1 MSASAKGRK
10 PATFTLQDPDVRLE
24 NPASTDEHL
33 SAILRDPQ
41 DQFGVPAVIPPVV
54 AQPRR
59 WWLRWGALFWS
70 AASGLVV
77 LGLGLAVTRLVE
89 DLFAHSPSL
98 GYFAATLA
106 GLAGLALFAII
117 IRELAGLA
125 RLASVETARDNAARA
140 IGSDDRNQGQT
151 VVSELLS
158 LTRRM
163 PSLARGR
170 ARLEGHRNDI
180 IDGRDLV
187 LLAERELMAPLD
199 QDARRLISTAAKRV
213 SVITAVSPRASVDML
228 FVLFNAVSLVR
239 KLATLYG
246 ARPGM
251 LGFIR
256 LLRHVISH
264 LAVTGGMAATDSI
277 IQQVIGHGVAAK
289 LSARLGEGVLNGLLT
304 ARLGLAAMDVTRP
317 LPFSAL
323 PRPSLN
329 DLVGSLLDGKRRP
342 DSAGEPPGKEGAR
355 EP

>member
-1 MSASAKGRK
+1 MSASAKGRR

-24 NPASTDEHL
+24 NATAADDLL
-33 SAILRDPQ
+33 SANTLRDSN
-41 DQFGVPAVIPPVV
+41 DQFGVPAVIAV
-54 AQPRR
+54 ALVRPKKWWRR
-59 WWLRWGALFWS
+59 WGTLFWS
-70 AASGLVV
+70 AASGLVM
-77 LGLGLAVTRLVE
+77 LGLGLAVVRLVE
-89 DLFAHSPSL
+89 DLFAHSQSL
-98 GYFAATLA
+98 GYVAAILA
-106 GLAGLALFAII
+106 GIAALALAAILL
-117 IRELAGLA
+117 REITGLA
-125 RLASVETARDNAARA
+125 RLASVDAARDRAVRA
-140 IGSDDRNQGQT
+140 IERDDRILGQT
-151 VVSELLS
+151 VVSECLG

-163 PSLARGR
+163 PNLARGR
-170 ARLEGHRNDI
+170 ARLESHRSDI

-187 LLAERELMAPLD
+187 HLTERELMAPLD
-199 QDARRLISTAAKRV
+199 QEARRLIGAAAKRV

-228 FVLFNAVSLVR
+228 FVLVNAAGLIR

-256 LLRHVISH
+256 LFRHVISH

-277 IQQVIGHGVAAK
+277 IQQLIGHGLAAK

-329 DLVGSLLDGKRRP
+329 DLAGSLFDGKRALDQGVERP
-342 DSAGEPPGKEGAR
+342 PSKEI
-355 EP
+355 

>member
-10 PATFTLQDPDVRLE
+10 PATFTLQDPDVTLE
-24 NPASTDEHL
+24 AATAPDDL
-33 SAILRDPQ
+33 SVLRSLD
-41 DQFGVPAVIPPVV
+41 DQFGVPAVIPATP
-54 AQPRR
+54 AKPKR
-59 WWLRWGALFWS
+59 WWMRWGALFWS

-77 LGLGLAVTRLVE
+77 MGLGLAVTKLVT
-89 DLFAHSPSL
+89 DLLSYSPAF
-98 GYFAATLA
+98 GYAAAVLA
-106 GLAGLALFAII
+106 AIAGLALLAILM
-117 IRELAGLA
+117 REVAGLA
-125 RLASVETARDNAARA
+125 RLASVDAARA
-140 IGSDDRNQGQT
+140 HALRAIESDDRGQGQ
-151 VVSELLS
+151 VVIGELLG

-163 PSLARGR
+163 PNLARGR
-170 ARLEGHRNDI
+170 ARLEHHRNDI

-187 LLAERELMAPLD
+187 HLTERELMPQLD
-199 QDARRLISTAAKRV
+199 AEARRLIGAAAKRV
-213 SVITAVSPRASVDML
+213 SVITAVSPRASIDML
-228 FVLFNAVSLVR
+228 FVLFNAVNLIR

-256 LLRHVISH
+256 LFRHVISH

-329 DLVGSLLDGKRRP
+329 DLAGSLFEGKG
-342 DSAGEPPGKEGAR
+342 GEQKR
-355 EP
+355 

>member
-1 MSASAKGRK
+1 MSPSAKGRK
-10 PATFTLQDPDVRLE
+10 PATFTLQDPDVRLD
-24 NPASTDEHL
+24 NPPDESL
-33 SAILRDPQ
+33 SATLRDAG
-41 DQFGVPAVIPPVV
+41 DQFGVPAVIPP
-54 AQPRR
+54 AAAPSRR
-59 WWLRWGALFWS
+59 WWLRWGTLFWS
-70 AASGLVV
+70 AASGLVA
-77 LGLGLAVTRLVE
+77 LGLGLAVTRLIE
-89 DLFAHSPSL
+89 DLFAHSQSL
-98 GYFAATLA
+98 GIFAASLA
-106 GLAGLALFAII
+106 GLAGLALLAIV

-125 RLASVETARDNAARA
+125 RLASVDSARDNAARA
-140 IGSDDRNQGQT
+140 IESDDRSQGQT
-151 VVSELLS
+151 VVTELLG
-158 LTRRM
+158 LTRKM
-163 PSLARGR
+163 PNLARGR
-170 ARLEGHRNDI
+170 ARLESHRNDI

-187 LLAERELMAPLD
+187 LLTERELMAPLD
-199 QDARRLISTAAKRV
+199 QEARRLIGNAAKRV

-228 FVLFNAVSLVR
+228 FVLFNAVSLIR

-256 LLRHVISH
+256 LFRHVISH

-329 DLVGSLLDGKRRP
+329 DLAGSLFDGKRSSDP
-342 DSAGEPPGKEGAR
+342 VIEDAAKKD
-355 EP
+355 

>member
-1 MSASAKGRK
+1 MSVSPKGRK

-24 NPASTDEHL
+24 SPPPDDSL
-33 SAILRDPQ
+33 SATLRDAG
-41 DQFGVPAVIPPVV
+41 DQFGVPAVIPSAP
-54 AQPRR
+54 ARPRR
-59 WWLRWGALFWS
+59 WWMRWGTLFWS
-70 AASGLVV
+70 AASGLVA
-77 LGLGLAVTRLVE
+77 LGLGLAVTRLIE
-89 DLFAHSPSL
+89 DLFAHSQSL
-98 GYFAATLA
+98 GYFAAVLA
-106 GLAGLALFAII
+106 ALAGLALLAII

-125 RLASVETARDNAARA
+125 RLTSVDTARDNAARA
-140 IGSDDRNQGQT
+140 IESDDRSLGQT
-151 VVSELLS
+151 VVSEILG
-158 LTRRM
+158 LTRKM
-163 PSLARGR
+163 PNLARGR
-170 ARLEGHRNDI
+170 ARLESHRGDI

-187 LLAERELMAPLD
+187 LLTERELMTPLD
-199 QDARRLISTAAKRV
+199 LEARRLIGNAAKRV

-228 FVLFNAVSLVR
+228 FVLFNAVSLIR
-239 KLATLYG
+239 KLANLYG

-256 LLRHVISH
+256 LFRHVISH

-329 DLVGSLLDGKRRP
+329 DLAGSLFEGKRAP
-342 DSAGEPPGKEGAR
+342 DPAAEQADK
-355 EP
+355 

>member
-10 PATFTLQDPDVRLE
+10 PATFTLQDPDVTLE
-24 NPASTDEHL
+24 SPAAAEDL
-33 SAILRDPQ
+33 SMLRDLD
-41 DQFGVPAVIPPVV
+41 DQFGIPAVIPAAP
-54 AQPRR
+54 AKPKR
-59 WWLRWGALFWS
+59 WWIRWGALFWS
-70 AASGLVV
+70 AVSGLVV
-77 LGLGLAVTRLVE
+77 MGLGLAVVRLVT
-89 DLFAHSPSL
+89 DLLSYSPAL
-98 GYFAATLA
+98 GYAAAILA
-106 GLAGLALFAII
+106 GIAGLALLAILT
-117 IRELAGLA
+117 RELAGLA
-125 RLASVETARDNAARA
+125 RLASVDTARAHAARA
-140 IGSDDRNQGQT
+140 IESDDRVQGQA
-151 VVSELLS
+151 VVGELLS

-163 PSLARGR
+163 PNLARGR
-170 ARLEGHRNDI
+170 ARLENHRNDI

-187 LLAERELMAPLD
+187 HLTERELMPQLD
-199 QDARRLISTAAKRV
+199 AEARRLIGAAAKRV
-213 SVITAVSPRASVDML
+213 SVITAVSPRASIDML
-228 FVLFNAVSLVR
+228 FVLFNAVSLIR

-256 LLRHVISH
+256 LFRHVISH

-329 DLVGSLLDGKRRP
+329 DLTGSLFEGRQ
-342 DSAGEPPGKEGAR
+342 AGGVRAPE
-355 EP
+355 